1 MQDLEKGE
9 KFIFS
14 KEDEL
19 TKKQQN
25 LQQEFEQK
33 TLEMREA
40 SRFLKQKYEHQLS
53 LEKQKTNDIEE
64 RLNWTLKLLYEVQEK
79 LKLKENEIYS
89 LKESMLSRPEV
100 KLQSEMNLLILEK
113 VRIWQ
118 LVNRHTL
125 I

>member
-1 MQDLEKGE
+1 MQDLEKRE
-9 KFIFS
+9 KFIVS

-25 LQQEFEQK
+25 LQQEFERK
-33 TLEMREA
+33 TIEMREA
-40 SRFLKQKYEHQLS
+40 SKLLKQEYEHQLN
-53 LEKQKTNDIEE
+53 LEKRKTNDIEE
-64 RLNWTLKLLYEVQEK
+64 RLSRTLKQLYEIEEK
-79 LKLKENEIYS
+79 LKLRENEIYS

-118 LVNRHTL
+118 LVNRHIL